1 MASLSN
7 QLLAEALGVFVFFSC
22 IYAVGQPIPIALGLL
37 VAIYIFGSVSG
48 GHFNA
53 TVSVS
58 KWLVNEINNTQ
69 LVGYLLAQMVGALAA
84 VYVSKTVVG
93 K

>member
-1 MASLSN
+1 MASLVQ

-37 VAIYIFGSVSG
+37 VAVYIFGSVSG
-48 GHFNA
+48 GHFNL
-53 TVSVS
+53 TVSLT
-58 KWLVNEINNTQ
+58 KWLVNEINSTQ
-69 LVGYLLAQMVGALAA
+69 LVGYGLAQLVGGMAA
-84 VYVSKTVVG
+84 VYVSKAVVG